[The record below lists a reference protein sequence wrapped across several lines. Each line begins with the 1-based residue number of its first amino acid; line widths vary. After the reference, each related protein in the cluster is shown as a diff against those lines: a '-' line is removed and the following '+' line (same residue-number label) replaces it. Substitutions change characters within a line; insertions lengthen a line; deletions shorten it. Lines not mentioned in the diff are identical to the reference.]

1 MTIVTD
7 KDELEEIN
15 KSIIQKKYQN
25 VDVDSVV
32 SGEEK
37 DLVTQSLKKKKEE
50 KGFLESYI
58 IDPIGSFFTGNDR
71 EEFKNM
77 G

>member
-37 DLVTQSLKKKKEE
+37 DLVTQ
-50 KGFLESYI
+50 
-58 IDPIGSFFTGNDR
+58 
-71 EEFKNM
+71 
-77 G
+77 

>member
-50 KGFLESYI
+50 
-58 IDPIGSFFTGNDR
+58 NDK
-71 EEFKNM
+71 KNSKETKKEK
-77 G
+77 